1 MRLSGK
7 TALVTGATRGIGR
20 EIALLFAREGAD
32 VAICGRTGPALAVVK
47 AEIESAGRRCQAFVV
62 DVSQAAAVEAMT
74 AKLLDNWGRLD
85 ILVNNAGM
93 TRDGLLVRMKDEDWD
108 SVLAVN
114 LKGTFLCTRAVART
128 MMRQR
133 SGRIINLA
141 SVVGLMG
148 NAGQANYA
156 ASKAGIIGLTKSVAR
171 ELGSRGVTVN
181 AIAPGFI
188 ETEMTQALSADAKT
202 QWQAQIPLGRF
213 GQSSDVAQ
221 AALFLASEAA
231 NYITGQV
238 LQVDGGLVT

>member
-20 EIALLFAREGAD
+20 EIALAFAREGAD
-32 VAICGRTGPALAVVK
+32 VAICGRTSPALDAAK

-141 SVVGLMG
+141 SIVGLMG

-156 ASKAGIIGLTKSVAR
+156 ASKAGIIGFTKSVAR

-188 ETEMTQALSADAKT
+188 ETEMTQALSDEAKT

>member
-1 MRLSGK
+1 MRLKGK
-7 TALVTGATRGIGR
+7 TTLVTGATRGIGR
-20 EIALLFAREGAD
+20 EIALVFAREGAD
-32 VAICGRTGPALAVVK
+32 VAICGRTGPALDAVK
-47 AEIESAGRRCQAFVV
+47 TEIESAGRRCQAFVV

-141 SVVGLMG
+141 SIVGLMG

-156 ASKAGIIGLTKSVAR
+156 ASKAGIIGFTKSVAR

-188 ETEMTQALSADAKT
+188 ETEMTQALSDEAKT

>member
-1 MRLSGK
+1 MRLKGQ
-7 TALVTGATRGIGR
+7 TALVTGATQGIGR

-32 VAICGRTGPALAVVK
+32 VAICGRTGPTLDAVK
-47 AEIESAGRRCQAFVV
+47 AEIEATGRRCQAFVV

-93 TRDGLLVRMKDEDWD
+93 TRDGLLVRMKDEEWD

-114 LKGTFLCTRAVART
+114 LKGTFLCTRAVARA

-141 SVVGLMG
+141 SIVGLIG

-188 ETEMTQALSADAKT
+188 ETEMTQALSAGAKS

-213 GQSSDVAQ
+213 GQPSEVAQ
-221 AALFLASEAA
+221 VALFLASEAA